1 MTLNIKQ
8 KFLFHIISF
17 ISIRNKA
24 TNRFSI
30 WKKISPQDSISLLEH
45 GRTDAVWHLSR
56 SFHAL
61 EHTEW
66 TSLICIILTTS
77 VAGRPVFRETRASSV
92 HNSTNIGNCLANWN
106 SSPPP
111 VSPLAVTIR
120 ARRRVVVVV
129 FSFGRNSTFEIVS
142 RRIIVV
148 DIFVVELKGF
158 RNGIRVNPVAYVIRK
173 N

>member
-77 VAGRPVFRETRASSV
+77 VAGHPVFRETRASSV

-120 ARRRVVVVV
+120 AGVESSLSYSHLGEILPLKLFHVE
-129 FSFGRNSTFEIVS
+129 SSLSTS
-142 RRIIVV
+142 S
-148 DIFVVELKGF
+148 LS
-158 RNGIRVNPVAYVIRK
+158 N
-173 N
+173 